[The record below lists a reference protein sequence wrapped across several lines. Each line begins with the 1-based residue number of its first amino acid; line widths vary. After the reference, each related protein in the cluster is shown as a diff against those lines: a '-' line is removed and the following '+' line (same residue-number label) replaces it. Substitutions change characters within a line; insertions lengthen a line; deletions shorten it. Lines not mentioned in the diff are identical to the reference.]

1 MVPEGHSNSLDL
13 GKLKGLLA
21 ALSDF
26 TSCWK
31 LWAPHLHQRLA
42 GEKLVKLCSGA
53 ASSRGG
59 VGERV
64 PSLSAA
70 FGVWWGLQGC
80 GVRRLG
86 GVKGGG
92 VRSGHAHSHLP
103 ERLLPLCREAG
114 YEPWGACCLGW
125 TSRAVSGSCRL
136 LWPPEELA
144 DINAHR
150 LLNHEGWTGL
160 RARVQQPFPHHGRG
174 MKLRG
179 GRPAPD
185 PGLANRRAGA
195 GTQLLWFLSLTA
207 PGIRSAL
214 HSVP

>member
-1 MVPEGHSNSLDL
+1 MVPEGHSNSPDL

-53 ASSRGG
+53 ASSWGG

-80 GVRRLG
+80 RVRRWA

-92 VRSGHAHSHLP
+92 VRSGHAHSTP
-103 ERLLPLCREAG
+103 AG
-114 YEPWGACCLGW
+114 KCFRSVGKLAMSPGGPVAR
-125 TSRAVSGSCRL
+125 TSRACLAPPDCSGHQR
-136 LWPPEELA
+136 
-144 DINAHR
+144 
-150 LLNHEGWTGL
+150 GWLTLTPTG
-160 RARVQQPFPHHGRG
+160 
-174 MKLRG
+174 
-179 GRPAPD
+179 
-185 PGLANRRAGA
+185 
-195 GTQLLWFLSLTA
+195 S
-207 PGIRSAL
+207 
-214 HSVP
+214 